1 MGWWVAGLSGNIDH
15 LNPIE
20 VEVEVG
26 LGLSLA
32 KIPLTSTRKVSELLV
47 RAYNIQEN
55 NNIAI
60 ARLLLFRYRYNI
72 VNNDIF

>member
-1 MGWWVAGLSGNIDH
+1 MGAGWVAGLSGNIDH

-32 KIPLTSTRKVSELLV
+32 IKSMSTWSTC
-47 RAYNIQEN
+47 
-55 NNIAI
+55 
-60 ARLLLFRYRYNI
+60 
-72 VNNDIF
+72 